1 MTGASRE
8 NVQKDSLKD
17 LSSIPW
23 EETLKNSEGVRCWGA
38 GEATPDQ
45 LHVLDVTLSPL
56 EFLTSLPL
64 INLPRACV

>member
-1 MTGASRE
+1 MTGASWE
-8 NVQKDSLKD
+8 NVQKEAVKE
-17 LSSIPW
+17 LSNIPW
-23 EETLKNSEGVRCWGA
+23 EGTLKNGQGVRSRGA
-38 GEATPDQ
+38 GEATPHQ